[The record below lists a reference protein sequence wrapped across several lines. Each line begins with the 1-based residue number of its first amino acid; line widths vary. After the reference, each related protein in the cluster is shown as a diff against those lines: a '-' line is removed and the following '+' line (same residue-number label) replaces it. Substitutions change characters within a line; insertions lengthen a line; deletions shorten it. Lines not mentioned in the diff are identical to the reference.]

1 MYGLPRDT
9 VRKGKFR
16 TRTVQNNINP
26 VFDEDPFVFRQVVMP
41 DLAVLRIA
49 AFEESG
55 EHEILNNYFIIII
68 DVNLLQE
75 N

>member
-9 VRKGKFR
+9 VRRGKFK
-16 TRTVQNNINP
+16 TKTFPSGICP
-26 VFDEDPFVFRQVVMP
+26 VFNEEPFVFRQVILP

-55 EHEILNNYFIIII
+55 KTLESFYTYLMS
-68 DVNLLQE
+68 
-75 N
+75 

>member
-55 EHEILNNYFIIII
+55 ELLNIH
-68 DVNLLQE
+68 QE
-75 N
+75 CGN

>member
-9 VRKGKFR
+9 VRRGKFK
-16 TRTVQNNINP
+16 TKTVPSGISP
-26 VFDEDPFVFRQVVMP
+26 VFNEEPFVFRQVILP

-55 EHEILNNYFIIII
+55 ELSLHLTQICG
-68 DVNLLQE
+68 
-75 N
+75 

>member
-9 VRKGKFR
+9 VRRGKFK
-16 TRTVQNNINP
+16 TKTFPSGISP
-26 VFDEDPFVFRQVVMP
+26 VFNEDPFVFRQVILP

-55 EHEILNNYFIIII
+55 DEFVKNKIVNHYALLYF
-68 DVNLLQE
+68 
-75 N
+75 